1 MPFDLQGI
9 QLCHRPTVSRP
20 EMIEPIATPDAVSFL
35 QTPAVFRQRVERALT
50 SENALDALH
59 RIAFDDLKRLS
70 VVLLIIG
77 GGAPPSRQTSEPCLI
92 LNKRSRQVRQ
102 PGDICC
108 PGGGVELGIDKKLSR
123 LLRLPASPLRRW
135 RHAASWRRENPR
147 ELQRLR
153 LLAAAALREGW
164 EEMRL
169 IPFNVSFLG
178 ILPPEELVMFR
189 RVILPLVVWMKRQRR
204 FHPNW
209 EVERVVRMPVREFL
223 NPTRYICYRLSMPEA
238 GGRKGGGRRDF
249 PAFRFDTA
257 EGTEILWGATYRMIM
272 RFLNQVL
279 GFAAP
284 GPESLEVVAH
294 ELPPQ
299 YMTGSSLRN

>member
-1 MPFDLQGI
+1 
-9 QLCHRPTVSRP
+9 
-20 EMIEPIATPDAVSFL
+20 MIEPIDKPDVSSFL
-35 QTPAVFRQRVERALT
+35 ETPAAFRQRVGRSLT
-50 SENALDALH
+50 SEKALDALH
-59 RIAFDDLKRLS
+59 RIDFGDLKRLS

-77 GGAPPSRQTSEPCLI
+77 GGAPPSRPTSEPCLI

-135 RHAASWRRENPR
+135 RHGARWRRENPR
-147 ELQRLR
+147 EMQRLR

-169 IPFNVSFLG
+169 MPFATRLFG

-189 RVILPLVVWMKRQRR
+189 RVIHPLVIGVSHQRK

-238 GGRKGGGRRDF
+238 GGRKGGGRLDF
-249 PAFRFDTA
+249 PAFRFETA